1 MEMSKFR
8 DITEKEIEEINKLF
22 TGYLFYETLPS
33 GERLFEC
40 SHCNKIFTVGQKRV
54 MHNEDY
60 ELITAGHNEDVRCP
74 KCGKIC
80 TVKNKGKAK
89 SCKNLY
95 EEQRVVVFHKIN
107 KNYIQAVCRIA
118 VKQYS
123 EYCHRPK
130 VQFLGWNQSNYIFR
144 PGTVVQY
151 KKSDYYGFH
160 QTKVASEPFTPKT
173 SMSYWTICDNSY
185 TLIGFSKLMGSF
197 LRYNGLLEYIS
208 HYTEKREKIGIRIIE
223 PPMMRYICRFTEYP
237 QIEIL
242 QKLGFWEVI
251 EKLVESGLKSY
262 PYVNWKANDL
272 CGFFKM
278 SKQEFNLF
286 RKSGGDLDLLKVK
299 AEIKNITGDCDISK
313 AVKYSDF
320 MPEKKKY
327 DYFMAVK
334 ERFGKRDILQVLK
347 YIHKQANKSSES
359 LSNTR
364 REYFDY
370 LDMAKK
376 LKYDLKN
383 EVVFFP
389 KNLRNAH
396 DIAVET
402 YNAQRAEE
410 EAKKNAEKEKKAKK
424 FINKYKKL
432 YCFSDGEFLIM
443 VPTTTAEIIRE
454 GKEQCH
460 CVGGYAARHLEGKLA
475 ICFLRSI
482 TEPDKALY
490 TIEMHE
496 KEVKQIQGYKNS
508 TPLTPQAELFFEK
521 WKLWVKQGSP
531 RDKKGNPKLAMAK

>member
-1 MEMSKFR
+1 
-8 DITEKEIEEINKLF
+8 
-22 TGYLFYETLPS
+22 
-33 GERLFEC
+33 
-40 SHCNKIFTVGQKRV
+40 
-54 MHNEDY
+54 
-60 ELITAGHNEDVRCP
+60 
-74 KCGKIC
+74 
-80 TVKNKGKAK
+80 
-89 SCKNLY
+89 
-95 EEQRVVVFHKIN
+95 
-107 KNYIQAVCRIA
+107 
-118 VKQYS
+118 
-123 EYCHRPK
+123 
-130 VQFLGWNQSNYIFR
+130 
-144 PGTVVQY
+144 
-151 KKSDYYGFH
+151 
-160 QTKVASEPFTPKT
+160 
-173 SMSYWTICDNSY
+173 
-185 TLIGFSKLMGSF
+185 
-197 LRYNGLLEYIS
+197 
-208 HYTEKREKIGIRIIE
+208 
-223 PPMMRYICRFTEYP
+223 
-237 QIEIL
+237 
-242 QKLGFWEVI
+242 
-251 EKLVESGLKSY
+251 
-262 PYVNWKANDL
+262 
-272 CGFFKM
+272 
-278 SKQEFNLF
+278 
-286 RKSGGDLDLLKVK
+286 
-299 AEIKNITGDCDISK
+299 
-313 AVKYSDF
+313 
-320 MPEKKKY
+320 
-327 DYFMAVK
+327 MAVK

-359 LSNTR
+359 LINTR

-508 TPLTPQAELFFEK
+508 TPLTPQAKLFFEK